1 MIAKKLSHIEKY
13 MHPSSKK
20 NENTEPTLGLLEAIA
35 YTRQRYYE
43 SMDDM
48 LEQIA
53 TVEFSHLELVDIS
66 AIFQEFP
73 FYKRMGRK
81 AEELIDFDFHFQRC
95 VSSLQQLKKNP
106 KYGEIY
112 YDIIVNKLIEGSD
125 ETNVATAKR
134 YGISVPTYYVRR
146 IEAINY
152 TYQIWFGEG
161 LEELAKLTGEIAEL
175 AKDVVHK
182 NTKDNRK

>member
-1 MIAKKLSHIEKY
+1 MIAKKPSHIEKY

-35 YTRQRYYE
+35 YTRQKYYT

-53 TVEFSHLELVDIS
+53 SVEFSHLELVDIS

-73 FYKRMGRK
+73 FYKKMGRQ

-95 VSSLQQLKKNP
+95 VSSLQQLKNKP
-106 KYGEIY
+106 KYGELY
-112 YDIIVNKLIEGSD
+112 YEIIVGKIIEGST
-125 ETNVATAKR
+125 ETNEEIAGR
-134 YGISVPTYYVRR
+134 YDISVPTYYVKR

-161 LEELAKLTGEIAEL
+161 LEELAKLTDELSEL
-175 AKDVVHK
+175 AEDIVRK